1 MNPTCQD
8 RDLLCL
14 EPVVY
19 LHGGVPGQ
27 TLATATDGVL
37 TGVTFTSPS
46 SDFVS
51 AGVAPGMVLCVTQTT
66 PAEGSVLEIVDIQS
80 SVALTVSV
88 LRQSSEASPVAPL
101 PATGLTF
108 HVRTFAAQIGRAAG
122 ELVESLRRT
131 DEATDSQLPLFADS
145 AQLRDVVAHGALA
158 DVFVARSAAG
168 DNADVNWIKAGH
180 YRRRYDQL
188 VRRLRVA
195 VDADGDGVPEQTRSL
210 GNVTLRR
217 I

>member
-46 SDFVS
+46 SDFLS
-51 AGVAPGMVLCVTQTT
+51 AGVAPGMVLCVTQST
-66 PAEGSVLEIVDIQS
+66 PAEGSVLEIVEVQS
-80 SVALTVSV
+80 AVALTVSI
-88 LRQSSEASPVAPL
+88 LRESPDSPPVAPL

-108 HVRTFAAQIGRAAG
+108 HVRTFAAQISRSAA
-122 ELVESLRRT
+122 ELAECLRRT
-131 DEATDSQLPLFADS
+131 EEATESQVPTFADS
-145 AQLRDVVAHGALA
+145 AQLRDAVAHGALA
-158 DVFVARSAAG
+158 DVFVIPGRSPSTAAPRLGQSTTPNRSRPWRWRTVPPRSSSRCRTFPARC
-168 DNADVNWIKAGH
+168 
-180 YRRRYDQL
+180 
-188 VRRLRVA
+188 
-195 VDADGDGVPEQTRSL
+195 T
-210 GNVTLRR
+210 
-217 I
+217 